1 MKKLCLASCLLTM
14 MILLS
19 GCGAPANPAQ
29 TDSSSFV
36 ADDMTQT
43 ASVPY
48 SSGLPELSC
57 GISEKLME
65 KAGDTLAAHPSLPVY
80 QLEPVLLNVNEAFQ
94 TLSGQKADDA
104 MDVSSWSYPDNEGN
118 AVLMRSGLEPFY
130 DYWLDI
136 QCFTNRGTDLFYQ
149 THRSYSIDAVFYPP
163 EDAESQMEGNLSFSD
178 RDTVQSAFVSLFA
191 PYGTVGDLSCYSLS
205 AHDLQKLYDR
215 RKSEGSLRSER
226 YSVGGDRKDAEQIA
240 EKAKWT
246 EEDAL
251 YYITASQL
259 LSGVPYYG
267 SEIEAW
273 IDNQGW
279 IKLSVSSFAAAK
291 ETSGSKPLAELSSIL
306 RSINDLTADL
316 YSDHTDVIELALYYY
331 RMSDG
336 TCQPLWSVTISYS
349 FHTPVSGMKEQ
360 RTASYWLNAYTAD
373 EVILDGDLE

>member
-1 MKKLCLASCLLTM
+1 MKRVEIAISRLMPDIDGKRVLEPAC
-14 MILLS
+14 
-19 GCGAPANPAQ
+19 GCAEFSIAA
-29 TDSSSFV
+29 
-36 ADDMTQT
+36 
-43 ASVPY
+43 
-48 SSGLPELSC
+48 
-57 GISEKLME
+57 
-65 KAGDTLAAHPSLPVY
+65 AAHAAETVCFDLDDKRLDPTVRQTLRLRFDVMDATSMQYPENCFDTVVLY
-80 QLEPVLLNVNEAFQ
+80 NAIGHLAHIAEPVLWECLRVVNR
-94 TLSGQKADDA
+94 SGAVWI
-104 MDVSSWSYPDNEGN
+104 VSSFRMDKTVIQQTVLPLLDQMNLEYTLQDND
-118 AVLMRSGLEPFY
+118 AFAYLRISASGMKSFE
-130 DYWLDI
+130 
-136 QCFTNRGTDLFYQ
+136 TRAAT
-149 THRSYSIDAVFYPP
+149 V
-163 EDAESQMEGNLSFSD
+163 EDAA
-178 RDTVQSAFVSLFA
+178 TISALCINELG
-191 PYGTVGDLSCYSLS
+191 YGTVGDLSCYSLS

-279 IKLSVSSFAAAK
+279 IKLSVSSFAVAK
-291 ETSGSKPLAELSSIL
+291 ETSGSKPLAELSAIL